1 MMFLSWRHGG
11 DLTSGVFVVGVAL
24 FFSGSD
30 YFKLGCVYIK
40 LNLFSRAFSVALYRH
55 SFDVTCKN
63 IHNLLFY
70 VHFFILIGCIKHAA
84 VISQILLRC
93 VRALALNSL
102 SLWCMFI
109 YISLAVMNTSW
120 SQKTFF

>member
-70 VHFFILIGCIKHAA
+70 VHFFSFSSDA
-84 VISQILLRC
+84 SNMQR
-93 VRALALNSL
+93 
-102 SLWCMFI
+102 
-109 YISLAVMNTSW
+109 
-120 SQKTFF
+120 